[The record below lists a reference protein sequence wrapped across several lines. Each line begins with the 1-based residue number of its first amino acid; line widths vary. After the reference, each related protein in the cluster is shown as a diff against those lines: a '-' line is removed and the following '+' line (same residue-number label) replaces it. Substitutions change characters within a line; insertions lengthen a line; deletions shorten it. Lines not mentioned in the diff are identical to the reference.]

1 MIHLFVNKLQRIV
14 FSIFPHRR
22 VKSNRLIGRTL
33 PEPLLANWITRN
45 TTFASGRN
53 SFQDRYDHIPLF
65 VFMSFRHANEW
76 RQEIIE

>member
-33 PEPLLANWITRN
+33 PGPPLANSTIRN

-53 SFQDRYDHIPLF
+53 SSQDRY
-65 VFMSFRHANEW
+65 VFIVDSATY
-76 RQEIIE
+76 